1 MRSFSTKILVITI
14 AIFIS
19 ACYMEKESGWAKAGK
34 ENCISSCDM
43 VYWKCMESYGDP
55 MLRDCFAEKYICL
68 DLCR

>member
-1 MRSFSTKILVITI
+1 MG
-14 AIFIS
+14 
-19 ACYMEKESGWAKAGK
+19 KESGWTKAGK